1 MSMINLIHLSD
12 IHYTSNVPS
21 EQGCVINGFIRDLK
35 EQLRGLNLSE
45 TYLLISGDL
54 VFSGN
59 AANYSALKKELI
71 DKIEK
76 DCGIS
81 YNRMIFVAGNHDVD
95 REFVQKKDL
104 ELRIFRNPI
113 GEDEFNNHVNTDFK
127 ESVLYKKFIPFNEFY
142 SQFAKEFAVDGF
154 VRKIGKN
161 IAILCVNTALCSFGG
176 FDNIND
182 IGNIRILNINTRK
195 INEWIEEN
203 ETENRLLILLM
214 HHPIED
220 LSNWSSSELKKILR
234 TQKKTLVLTGH
245 THDQDIESDQM
256 TTASIIYSHAPQ
268 LFCNDKSEILGY
280 SIITIDDDNK
290 EIQYIKYREWSN
302 KRRTFVPG
310 ENFAEKGIRAF
321 NSKLNLLPESNND
334 FDYKRIANELLNNAS
349 LITDNYI
356 YVIRALEQLRYK
368 AAVDPVFVFGFLC
381 HYIRKRTSI
390 SSIEIATKEIDWL
403 RLDNDIKVIKSLSY
417 DVQLALNILYRDCID
432 DFKDIKEKIDFT
444 GLSFQNVSFIGMTIR
459 NTDFSQSFIQHSNM
473 FYIEK
478 LDLKS
483 VFQNCKFDNSF
494 LDAANMTRCQFSN
507 CTFTNSNMR
516 WANLYGASFTSCMF
530 DGCNMVGT
538 IMSELHTYNTSF
550 KQCNLDGSE
559 ILNIN
564 SNGVTIFDECS
575 FCFASIFLNN
585 IIGNQNI
592 NSVNCNWAGAET
604 DIRYYERH
612 GRIKRLLIYSKNI
625 IGEEQINIPSGNSV
639 QWSPQMKRQRYYS
652 ILKTFHDYCLPNSA
666 FDETIEI
673 QSFMRGNY
681 TDILS

>member
-1 MSMINLIHLSD
+1 MINLIHLSD
-12 IHYTSNVPS
+12 IHYTSNIPS
-21 EQGCVINGFIRDLK
+21 EQGCVINGFIKDLK
-35 EQLRGLNLSE
+35 NQLRGLTLAD

-59 AANYSALKKELI
+59 ATNYSALKKELI
-71 DKIEK
+71 DKIKE
-76 DCGIS
+76 DIGIS
-81 YNRMIFVAGNHDVD
+81 YDRMIFVAGNHDVD
-95 REFVQKKDL
+95 REYVQKKNL
-104 ELRIFRNPI
+104 ELKSFRTTI
-113 GEDEFNNHVNTDFK
+113 TEHEFNDHVNPDFK
-127 ESVLYKKFIPFNEFY
+127 ESVLYKKFVPFEDFFRQITDEF
-142 SQFAKEFAVDGF
+142 EVDGF
-154 VRKIGKN
+154 VRKIGDN

-182 IGNIRILNINTRK
+182 IGDIRILNINTRK
-195 INEWIEEN
+195 INEWIEDN
-203 ETENRLLILLM
+203 DKENRLLIFLM

-220 LSNWSSSELKKILR
+220 LSNWSSSELKKILK
-234 TQKKTLVLTGH
+234 TQKKALVLTGH

-256 TTASIIYSHAPQ
+256 TTSSIIYSHAPQ
-268 LFCNDKSEILGY
+268 LFCNNKGDILGY
-280 SIITIDDDNK
+280 SIITIDDKNK

-302 KRRTFVPG
+302 KRRTFVSG
-310 ENFAEKGIRAF
+310 ENFAERGIRTF
-321 NSKLNLLPESNND
+321 NSKLNSLPESNND
-334 FDYKRIANELLNNAS
+334 FDYKRIASDLLNNAS

-356 YVIRALEQLRYK
+356 YVIRALEQLKSK
-368 AAVDPVFVFGFLC
+368 ASVDPVFVFDFLC
-381 HYIRKRTSI
+381 QYIRKRTSI
-390 SSIEIATKEIDWL
+390 PSIEMSTKEIDWL
-403 RLDNDIKVIKSLSY
+403 RLDNDIKVIKSLPY
-417 DVQLALNILYRDCID
+417 DVQLALNILYRDCIN
-432 DFKDIKEKIDFT
+432 DFKDIKKSIDFS

-483 VFQNCKFDNSF
+483 VFENCKFDNSF
-494 LDAANMTRCQFSN
+494 LDAANMTRCQFTS
-507 CTFTNSNMR
+507 CSFTNTNMR
-516 WANLYGASFTSCMF
+516 WSNLYGASFTSCVF
-530 DGCNMVGT
+530 NGCNMVGT
-538 IMSELHTYNTSF
+538 IMSELHTNNTSF

-585 IIGNQNI
+585 IIENKNI

-612 GRIKRLLIYSKNI
+612 GRIKRLLIYCKNI
-625 IGEEQINIPSGNSV
+625 ADKDQIKTFSGNTV
-639 QWSPQMKRQRYYS
+639 QFSPQMKRQRYYS

-681 TDILS
+681 ADILD